1 MMLWLV
7 RVVWASLPIT
17 AGPAAANALTDW
29 SAPPRAVAEALLW
42 VAWTI
47 ALIALFA
54 PRPIGLTVV
63 RIVAPSFVV
72 LAAVVLVS
80 GAADALEAV
89 VAAAATLFAGWLT
102 LADSSVSMAC
112 ANGAAYGD
120 ERRYPLRIPPVLWL
134 GLLPPAPLLVAAG
147 VAAGPLLLADARIG
161 AGIGAL
167 LVGVPVAAFAA
178 RSLHSLSRRWA
189 VLVPAGL
196 VLVDPLTL
204 PDPVLFVRE
213 RIESLRLMR
222 RGEPVPPGALD
233 LRLGA
238 TRDSI
243 ALTLDRPTE
252 FLQARRGRRG
262 SIAVQTTAIRFAAL
276 QSRELLR
283 TAASRRIRVTL

>member
-17 AGPAAANALTDW
+17 AGPAAASVLTDW

-47 ALIALFA
+47 AFIALFA
-54 PRPIGLTVV
+54 PRPMGLTIM

-72 LAAVVLVS
+72 LAAVVLVIG
-80 GAADALEAV
+80 GADGLEAV
-89 VAAAATLFAGWLT
+89 VAMAATLLAGWLT
-102 LADSSVSMAC
+102 VADPTVSIAC

-120 ERRYPLRIPPVLWL
+120 ERRHPLRIPPVLWL

-147 VAAGPLLLADARIG
+147 VAAGPLLLADGRIG
-161 AGIGAL
+161 AGIATL
-167 LVGVPVAAFAA
+167 VVGVPVAAFAA

-196 VLVDPLTL
+196 VLVDPIAL

-222 RGEPVPPGALD
+222 RGEPVPPESLD

-252 FLQARRGRRG
+252 FLQTRRGRRG
-262 SIAVQTTAIRFAAL
+262 SIAVQTTDIRFAAF
-276 QSRELLR
+276 QSRELLT
-283 TAASRRIRVTL
+283 TAASRRFRVTL

>member
-17 AGPAAANALTDW
+17 AGPAAASALTDW

-42 VAWTI
+42 VTWTI

-63 RIVAPSFVV
+63 RIVAPSFVA
-72 LAAVVLVS
+72 LAAVVLGT
-80 GAADALEAV
+80 GAADSLEAV
-89 VAAAATLFAGWLT
+89 VALTATILAGWLT
-102 LADSSVSMAC
+102 VADPSVSIAC
-112 ANGAAYGD
+112 ANGATYGD
-120 ERRYPLRIPPVLWL
+120 ERRHPLRIPPALWL
-134 GLLPPAPLLVAAG
+134 GLLPPAPFLVAAG
-147 VAAGPLLLADARIG
+147 VATGPLLLADARIG

-167 LVGVPVAAFAA
+167 VVGVPVAAFAA
-178 RSLHSLSRRWA
+178 RSLHSLARRWA

-196 VLVDPLTL
+196 VLVDPLAL

-213 RIESLRLMR
+213 RIESLRLVR

-238 TRDSI
+238 TRGSI

-262 SIAVQTTAIRFAAL
+262 SVAVQTTDILFAAL
-276 QSRELLR
+276 QSRELLT
-283 TAASRRIRVTL
+283 TAANRRIRVTL

>member
-17 AGPAAANALTDW
+17 AGPAAASALTDW
-29 SAPPRAVAEALLW
+29 SAPPRTIAEVLFWSAW
-42 VAWTI
+42 VI

-63 RIVAPSFVV
+63 RVVAPSFVM
-72 LAAVVLVS
+72 LAAVVLVT
-80 GAADALEAV
+80 GTADRLEAV
-89 VAAAATLFAGWLT
+89 VAMVATLLAGWLT
-102 LADSSVSMAC
+102 IAVPSLSIAC

-134 GLLPPAPLLVAAG
+134 GLLPPAPLFVAAG

-167 LVGVPVAAFAA
+167 AVGVPVAAFAA
-178 RSLHSLSRRWA
+178 RSLHSLARRWA

-213 RIESLRLMR
+213 RIESLRLMQ
-222 RGEPVPPGALD
+222 RGEPVPPGSLD

-238 TRDSI
+238 TRDSM

-262 SIAVQTTAIRFAAL
+262 SIAVQTTDIRFAAL
-276 QSRELLR
+276 PSRELLT
-283 TAASRRIRVTL
+283 TAASRRIRVSL

>member
-1 MMLWLV
+1 
-7 RVVWASLPIT
+7 
-17 AGPAAANALTDW
+17 
-29 SAPPRAVAEALLW
+29 
-42 VAWTI
+42 
-47 ALIALFA
+47 LFA

-63 RIVAPSFVV
+63 RVVAPSFVV

-102 LADSSVSMAC
+102 VADPSVSMAC

-147 VAAGPLLLADARIG
+147 VAAGPLLAADARIG

-167 LVGVPVAAFAA
+167 VVGVPVAAFAA

-222 RGEPVPPGALD
+222 RGEPVPPKALD

-243 ALTLDRPTE
+243 ALTLDRRTE

-262 SIAVQTTAIRFAAL
+262 SIAVQTTDIRFAAL
-276 QSRELLR
+276 QSRELLT

>member
-7 RVVWASLPIT
+7 RVAWASLPIT
-17 AGPAAANALTDW
+17 AGPAAAAALEDW
-29 SAPPRAVAEALLW
+29 SAPPRTLAEALLW
-42 VAWTI
+42 AAWAI
-47 ALIALFA
+47 ALVALFA
-54 PRPIGLTVV
+54 PRPLGLTVV
-63 RIVAPSFVV
+63 RVVAPSFVV
-72 LAAVVLVS
+72 LAVVVLVT
-80 GAADALEAV
+80 GAADAREAG
-89 VAAAATLFAGWLT
+89 VAVAATLLAGT
-102 LADSSVSMAC
+102 LAVASPSLSLAC

-120 ERRYPLRIPPVLWL
+120 ERRYPFRIPPVLWL
-134 GLLPPAPLLVAAG
+134 GMLPSAPLLVATG
-147 VAAGPLLLADARIG
+147 VAAGPLLLADAR
-161 AGIGAL
+161 
-167 LVGVPVAAFAA
+167 VGVGAAALVVGLPVAAFAA

-213 RIESLRLMR
+213 RIESLRVMQ

-238 TRDSI
+238 RRGSM

-262 SIAVQTTAIRFAAL
+262 SVAVQTTDIRFAPIDAHG
-276 QSRELLR
+276 LLAS
-283 TAASRRIRVTL
+283 AAARRIRVTV